1 MSHLVKV
8 VALALLVLSS
18 ALSAAETKP
27 PEIPIIGETI
37 DVRVVNVEVVA
48 TSGGELVRGLT
59 AADFRLLIDGK
70 EVPIEFF
77 TEVAEGTAAP
87 SAAGP
92 AAPWPRWLRPRR
104 SPAATWSSST
114 SRSPSPGRVTPCWR
128 SWRRT

>member
-1 MSHLVKV
+1 MNAPMMVL
-8 VALALLVLSS
+8 ALAL
-18 ALSAAETKP
+18 ALTAETKP

-70 EVPIEFF
+70 EVPVEFF

-87 SAAGP
+87 SSTGP
-92 AAPWPRWLRPRR
+92 AAPAAPAEVVPRSYL
-104 SPAATWSSST
+104 
-114 SRSPSPGRVTPCWR
+114 VFVDELF
-128 SWRRT
+128 